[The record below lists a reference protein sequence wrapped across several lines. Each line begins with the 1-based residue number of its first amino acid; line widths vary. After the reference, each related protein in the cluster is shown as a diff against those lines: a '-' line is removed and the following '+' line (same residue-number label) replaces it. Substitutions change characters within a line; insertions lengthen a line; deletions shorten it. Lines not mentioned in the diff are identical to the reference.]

1 MNTISQPTFYGY
13 EQRGNISQLFQVIA
27 TPRGLFFGWIAD
39 RDYEE
44 MMARFGGAGIGQNT
58 ALTQGAASGAQRWEE
73 HYQTMDVE
81 SAPFLRAHDSN
92 FVFAPAD
99 GAASLTWKLKWT
111 EKAATR
117 FGALDLVCNGKK
129 RRFYLIGQ
137 RSPAQVIEAVRLAL
151 PDATIEPL
159 GATTVATPA
168 VAAVGDGEIENQSV
182 PGELVYKR
190 PNWPILITAY
200 IAAIGLSLWLAAT
213 YNFWLP
219 LGACAVAIPAYRM
232 IRFGTLAA
240 NYHKDAAEQL
250 RRNRANDK

>member
-1 MNTISQPTFYGY
+1 MNTTSQPTFYGY
-13 EQRGNISQLFQVIA
+13 EQRGNISQLFQIIA

-58 ALTQGAASGAQRWEE
+58 ALTQGAAQGAQRWEE

-81 SAPFLRAHDSN
+81 SAQFLQAHNSN
-92 FVFAPAD
+92 FVFAPTD
-99 GAASLTWKLKWT
+99 GAASLLWKLKFT

-129 RRFYLIGQ
+129 RRFYLVGQ
-137 RSPAQVIEAVRLAL
+137 RSPAQVIEAVHLAL
-151 PDATIEPL
+151 PEATIEQI
-159 GATTVATPA
+159 AATPA
-168 VAAVGDGEIENQSV
+168 VAATASGEVENQSA
-182 PGELVYKR
+182 PDELVYKR
-190 PNWPILITAY
+190 PNWPVLITAY
-200 IAAIGLSLWLAAT
+200 LAAIGVSLWLAAT
-213 YNFWLP
+213 YDFWLP

-232 IRFGTLAA
+232 FRFGTLAA

-250 RRNRANDK
+250 RRNRANGK